1 MREQWLSAV
10 RSRLDGDNGPY
21 ALLDEEA
28 LIEAVELFISTVWA
42 EDLWE
47 TCYFVGMLHIQ
58 RGASLGDE
66 RARAEVMTAMPL
78 LSFAY
83 TVRPNIRLPDPFD
96 QIVSQSVTPSV
107 IATLDQRETDWDR
120 LAVLLETWLN
130 NGADPH
136 AFRLAVAFGRNAMRR
151 TVPGQSAH
159 ARCMAFLNAAQRRL
173 FEHGGDL
180 TVLEDAVS
188 TARSEAAR
196 VPLDDP
202 DRFLYDYSLAESLRM
217 LFERT
222 SELAA
227 LRESIDLGRRVLRAK
242 PDGSDQRYVFLLN
255 HSVSARVMHQFTNDP
270 ELLDEAIAAG
280 AAAVELV
287 VSEESGAES
296 LVASALA
303 NHALLLQA
311 RFDRTGDQTTLNEA
325 LATARQAERAAHP
338 HTPLSIACRYNL
350 STLLRNQFDRT
361 GDLTALDEAID
372 IVREVLHATPP
383 EHPDAA
389 QYQSSYVGH
398 LHADFGRTGQV
409 GALDEAIHLGE
420 ATVEATPKDHPHRP
434 MYLRNLAIAMMTKA
448 EHTTDTFLADRA
460 IAIQRL
466 AVRTTVDSGDRKAG
480 MLSTLGSTL
489 ATGYGLTGEDA
500 TLDEAVDAGHAAL
513 AAIGADH
520 PDRSTYEV
528 NLVSSLSLR
537 GAAHHDEMLDL
548 LESAAMRDS
557 ARPAVRV
564 DAASAWG
571 RVAMA
576 AGRPDRAADGFDV
589 AVGLLPVLAARGLT
603 RTDAAHWMAQ
613 HSQLVCDA
621 AACALEVGQPDRA
634 VELLELGRG
643 VIMAQALESRT
654 DLTDLREADPAL
666 ADEFG
671 YLCRQLDAE
680 DPDEERRV
688 LAGRL
693 AALST
698 RIRSMPGF
706 DRFLLPPTTTQL
718 TAEVRSGPIVLVNV
732 SQYRCDALILTESG
746 VAVRPLPKLELP
758 AVYERLGELRAAIDA
773 MANSGAQQ
781 TMRDVLGWLWD
792 TVTGPVLGQLDPIVD
807 RLWWVPCGPLAY
819 FPLHATVLD
828 RVVSSYTPTIRA
840 LAHARGRQISS
851 IGPRTPRVLAVGMAR
866 TPDSADLPGARKE
879 MELLGRLLP
888 SVSELVNENATHDMV
903 LSRLATSEWA
913 HFACHAA
920 SDPVDP
926 GESRLLVHDH
936 ASKPLRV
943 VEISRLSLSKP
954 EFAFLSACSTATTSF
969 DLVNESIHIA
979 SAFQLAGYPHVIG
992 TLWEISD
999 TIATKIA
1006 THIYTELAAC
1016 HFDIRGAAVGL
1027 HEAIRMV
1034 RDHYPQM
1041 PTLWAAHIHVGP

>member
-1 MREQWLSAV
+1 MRKRWLSAIQA
-10 RSRLDGDNGPY
+10 RLDGDNGPY
-21 ALLDEEA
+21 ALLDGKA
-28 LIEAVELFISTVWA
+28 LTEAVELFISTERA

-47 TCYFVGMLHIQ
+47 TCYFVGLLHFQ
-58 RGASLGDE
+58 RGVSLGDE
-66 RARAEVMTAMPL
+66 RARAEVMTAIPL
-78 LSFAY
+78 LSFAHA
-83 TVRPNIRLPDPFD
+83 VRSEVPLPDPLD

-120 LAVLLETWLN
+120 LAVLLQTWLD

-136 AFRLAVAFGRNAMRR
+136 ALRLAVAFGRNAMRR

-159 ARCMAFLNAAQRRL
+159 ARSMAFLNAAQRRL

-180 TVLEDAVS
+180 AVLEDAVS

-222 SELAA
+222 GELAV
-227 LRESIDLGRRVLRAK
+227 LRESVDLGRRVLRSK
-242 PDGSDQRYVFLLN
+242 PDGTDQRYIFLQN
-255 HSVSARVMHQFTNDP
+255 HSNSARVLHQFTNDP

-287 VSEESGAES
+287 VSEESVADS

-303 NHALLLQA
+303 NHAVLIQA

-325 LATARQAERAAHP
+325 IAAARRAERAADP
-338 HTPLSIACRYNL
+338 HTPLRIACRYNL
-350 STLLRNQFDRT
+350 SSLLRNQFDRT
-361 GDLTALDEAID
+361 GDVTALDEAID
-372 IVREVLHATPP
+372 IARDVLHATPP
-383 EHPDAA
+383 EHPDGA
-389 QYQSSYVGH
+389 QYQSAYLGH
-398 LHADFGRTGQV
+398 LHARFGRTGEV
-409 GALDEAIHLGE
+409 GALDEAIDLGV
-420 ATVEATPKDHPHRP
+420 ATVEATPENHPNRP
-434 MYLRNLAIAMMTKA
+434 MYMNNLAIAMKAKA
-448 EHTTDTFLADRA
+448 EHTADTSLVDRA
-460 IAIQRL
+460 IAIQRT
-466 AVRTTVDSGDRKAG
+466 AARTTVDSGDRKAG
-480 MLSTLGSTL
+480 MLSALGNML
-489 ATGYGLTGEDA
+489 ATRYGLTGEDA
-500 TLDEAVDAGHAAL
+500 ALDEAVDAGRAAL
-513 AAIGADH
+513 AVIGEDH

-548 LESAAMRDS
+548 LEAAATRDS
-557 ARPAVRV
+557 ARPAIRV

-576 AGRPDRAADGFDV
+576 AERPDRAVHGFDV

-621 AACALEVGQPDRA
+621 AACALEVGHADRA
-634 VELLELGRG
+634 AELLELGRG
-643 VIMAQALESRT
+643 VLMAQALESRT
-654 DLTDLREADPAL
+654 DLTDLRAADPVL

-671 YLCRQLDAE
+671 YLCRQLDSE
-680 DPDEERRV
+680 NPDEERRV

-698 RIRSMPGF
+698 RIRSMPEF
-706 DRFLLPPTTTQL
+706 DRFLLPPAITQL
-718 TAEVRSGPIVLVNV
+718 TAEARSGPIVLVNV

-746 VAVRPLPKLELP
+746 VAIQPLPKLELP
-758 AVYERLGELRAAIDA
+758 AVHERLGELRTAIDT
-773 MANSGAQQ
+773 MANPNAQQ
-781 TMRDVLGWLWD
+781 VMRDVLAWLWE
-792 TVTGPVLGQLDPIVD
+792 TITGPVLGQLDLMVD

-840 LAHARGRQISS
+840 LAHARARQISRTE
-851 IGPRTPRVLAVGMAR
+851 PRTPRVLAVGMPR
-866 TPDSADLPGARKE
+866 TPKEPDLPGARKE
-879 MELLGRLLP
+879 TELLGRLLP
-888 SVSELVNENATHDMV
+888 GTSELVDEDATHDAV

-926 GESRLLVHDH
+926 GESRLLVQDH
-936 ASKPLRV
+936 ADKPLRV
-943 VEISRLSLSKP
+943 VEISRLSLSRS
-954 EFAFLSACSTATTSF
+954 EFAFLSACSTATTSL

-999 TIATKIA
+999 TIAAKIA

-1016 HFDIRGAAVGL
+1016 HFDIRNVATSL

-1034 RDHYPQM
+1034 RDRYPQM